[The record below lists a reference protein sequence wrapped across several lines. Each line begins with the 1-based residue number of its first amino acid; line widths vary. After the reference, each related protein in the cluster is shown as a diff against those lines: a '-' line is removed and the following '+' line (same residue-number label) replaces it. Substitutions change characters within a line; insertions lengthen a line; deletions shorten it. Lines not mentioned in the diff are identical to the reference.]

1 MGITRKYFQSNL
13 SDFTILNDDATN
25 YVFPAVQT
33 GSFIDSTCEYYNY
46 IPDNTVLMNLVIGS
60 NNELSI
66 DEEVFSEIYLYPNPI
81 DKNSQLLSLNFDD
94 NQSKSIKIYDLM
106 GRLVFDL
113 ITNENKIDISSMSS
127 GTYIVKINFNNQTF
141 NSKLIIK

>member
-1 MGITRKYFQSNL
+1 
-13 SDFTILNDDATN
+13 
-25 YVFPAVQT
+25 
-33 GSFIDSTCEYYNY
+33 
-46 IPDNTVLMNLVIGS
+46 MNLVIGS

>member
-1 MGITRKYFQSNL
+1 MI
-13 SDFTILNDDATN
+13 
-25 YVFPAVQT
+25 
-33 GSFIDSTCEYYNY
+33 
-46 IPDNTVLMNLVIGS
+46 
-60 NNELSI
+60 SI
-66 DEEVFSEIYLYPNPI
+66 
-81 DKNSQLLSLNFDD
+81 LSLNFDD
-94 NQSKSIKIYDLM
+94 NQTKSIKIYDLM